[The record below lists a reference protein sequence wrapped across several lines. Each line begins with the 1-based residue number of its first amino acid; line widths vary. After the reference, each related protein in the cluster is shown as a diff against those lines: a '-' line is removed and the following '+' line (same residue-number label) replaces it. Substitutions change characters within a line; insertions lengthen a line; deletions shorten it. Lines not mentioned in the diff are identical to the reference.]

1 VHSEELAPYLGE
13 LAKSKELTNGDV
25 PAKPSGESEVAEAT
39 QTPTET
45 EVAEATQTPK
55 ESEVAEA
62 TQTPKETEVVEATQT
77 PKETEAVDLLETGGA
92 VQELEA
98 PKVPETEIPTETEAS
113 TEPKAPQ
120 QPEKIEEAT
129 KIPGAF
135 ESAEE
140 PKTTASTNGQEPPE
154 TKNGLE
160 VLGLPKATQE
170 LGSSIGVFKEH

>member
-13 LAKSKELTNGDV
+13 LAKPKELTNGDV

-39 QTPTET
+39 R
-45 EVAEATQTPK
+45 TPK
-55 ESEVAEA
+55 ETEVAEA

-77 PKETEAVDLLETGGA
+77 PKETEDVDLPETRGA
-92 VQELEA
+92 VQEPEA
-98 PKVPETEIPTETEAS
+98 PKAPETEISTETEAS

-129 KIPGAF
+129 KFSGAF
-135 ESAEE
+135 ESAEK
-140 PKTTASTNGQEPPE
+140 PKTAASTNGQEPPE

-170 LGSSIGVFKEH
+170 TGSSIGVFKEH